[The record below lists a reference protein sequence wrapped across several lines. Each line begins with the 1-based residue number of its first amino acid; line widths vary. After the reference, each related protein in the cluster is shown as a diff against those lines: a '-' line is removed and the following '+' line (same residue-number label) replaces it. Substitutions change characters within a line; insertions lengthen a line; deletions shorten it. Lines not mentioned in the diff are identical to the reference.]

1 MTSQPESI
9 SNDLPAKSPS
19 VTILDTGFWKRSA
32 SFLIQWRISLLIFAV
47 VLTAIAY
54 PYSQRLQLDRSIES
68 LFALDHPLLLSYQES
83 KSLFGGDEFVMLAW
97 KQDDLLTSESLIE
110 IEAFGKT
117 LGELPGVNPESTQTL
132 SAVLRPK
139 QIGFIGNLFMR
150 IPTVRESALNFAEGA
165 LVGEDRV
172 TTAVVVRL
180 KPEEESVV
188 SRAETL
194 ASIRDLAASHNP
206 PAYVVGEPVQV
217 HDMFEVVE
225 KDGATLGIVSSVIL
239 LIVIFFFFR
248 SLRWM
253 ILPLVMV
260 QAALIWTKAFLVIS
274 GMRLSMVSS
283 MLNSL
288 VTIIGIATVMHITI
302 YFRELRRDQE
312 RIPALRMTLSTLLP
326 AICWACATT
335 AIGFGALLSSDIV
348 PIRSFGIMMVL
359 GVSFT
364 LLAAFTIIPGG
375 VLLGNFS
382 VDPRKYGWEK
392 WVTGGLLNLLKL
404 VFRIPKTI
412 ASVAFLL
419 IVFGFFGLSFLR
431 IETDFS
437 KNFRDNSPIVQALN
451 FVEANLGGAGNYEIN
466 FPFADV
472 TDPEA
477 IDKLRELSEELKA
490 IEIEGHPALTKVI
503 AYTDGID
510 FIPSVAGR
518 TLEAKRETLQKMQ
531 PEFEPSL
538 FNPEEQRMRIL
549 LRALERQPA
558 ELKLQMIDEV
568 TRTAQKYFPE
578 AKCTGLYVLLANIIL
593 SLLSDQVVSFTLA
606 ACGIFLSMTIAFRSW
621 KVGLISLVPNLF
633 PIVILIGTLGW
644 IGSLVNIGT
653 AMIASVSI
661 GLTVDSSIHY
671 LSSYFREKKT
681 GHSHAKAL
689 ELTQS
694 QIGLSLVFSNVALI
708 CGFSVLML
716 SEFVPLI
723 YFGVLVSIA
732 MLGGLIGN
740 LVLLPLLLTA
750 LYGRKEVIMQSATE

>member
-1 MTSQPESI
+1 MTSQPDSTTT
-9 SNDLPAKSPS
+9 DLPAESPS
-19 VTILDTGFWKRSA
+19 VTIVDTGFWKRTS
-32 SFLIQWRISLLIFAV
+32 SFLIQWRISLLVFAF
-47 VLTAIAY
+47 VLTALAY
-54 PYSQRLQLDRSIES
+54 PYSQRLELDRSIES

-117 LGELPGVNPESTQTL
+117 LGKLDGVNPESTQTL
-132 SAVLRPK
+132 SAVLQPK
-139 QIGFIGNLFMR
+139 NIGFIGNLFMR

-172 TTAVVVRL
+172 TTAVVIRL
-180 KPEEESVV
+180 KPEELSSV

-194 ASIRDLAASHNP
+194 ANIRVLAASHNP
-206 PAYVVGEPVQV
+206 PAFVVGEPVQV

-225 KDGATLGIVSSVIL
+225 KDGAILGLVSSLIL
-239 LIVIFFFFR
+239 LTVIFFFFR

-359 GVSFT
+359 GVLFT
-364 LLAAFTIIPGG
+364 LLAALTIIPGG

-382 VDPRKYGWEK
+382 VDPLKYGWEK
-392 WVTGGLLNLLKL
+392 WVTGGLLKLLRL
-404 VFRIPKTI
+404 VFLIPKTI
-412 ASVAFLL
+412 ASLALL
-419 IVFGFFGLSFLR
+419 LMIFGLIGLSFLR

-451 FVEANLGGAGNYEIN
+451 FVEANLGGAGNYEVN

-472 TDPEA
+472 TDPAA

-510 FIPSVAGR
+510 FIPSIAGR
-518 TLEAKRETLQKMQ
+518 TLDAKRETLQKMQ

-538 FNPEEQRMRIL
+538 FNPEEKRMRIL
-549 LRALERQPA
+549 LRALERLPA
-558 ELKLQMIDEV
+558 ELKLQMIEEV
-568 TRTAQKYFPE
+568 TQTAQKYFPD

-606 ACGIFLSMTIAFRSW
+606 ACGIFIGMTIAFRSW

-633 PIVILIGTLGW
+633 PIVILVGTLGW

-671 LSSYFREKKT
+671 LSSYFREKKSGRT
-681 GHSHAKAL
+681 HAEAL

-694 QIGLSLVFSNVALI
+694 QVGLSLVFSNVALI
-708 CGFSVLML
+708 CGFSVLTL

-740 LVLLPLLLTA
+740 LILLPLLLTG
-750 LYGRKEVIMQSATE
+750 LYGRTVDAENVS